1 MDAPDVFV
9 IGLLSYWLTHDMLA
23 HIISFQAPMPA
34 KTARTGEPKLTSS
47 EVARLLGISQRTLFR
62 KLKDGS
68 IPEPVRNP
76 SNQYRQ
82 WRPDEIPQL
91 KKLLKERS

>member
-1 MDAPDVFV
+1 MD
-9 IGLLSYWLTHDMLA
+9 ILG
-23 HIISFQAPMPA
+23 HIISFQGPMPA

-91 KKLLKERS
+91 KELLKERL